1 MAVASSA
8 PELPRAPKDGEY
20 HRMVTPMKRFKNRMK
35 LQLLGSI
42 AIFQVPKSKT
52 RKVPRKLTLKKETE
66 NSCTID
72 WQQVNQEWLPA
83 RLQYAVCDGVEGMLE
98 DGNHFWKLYQ
108 EYSRSEVAE
117 LVMQHKLPS
126 PLPQLEDAVDESAAA
141 SASPVVA
148 ETHSSGEEIVL
159 TSNPLAQR
167 RGGAREWLDGP
178 RA

>member
-20 HRMVTPMKRFKNRMK
+20 HRMVTPMKRFNNRMK

-42 AIFQVPKSKT
+42 AIFEVPKSKT
-52 RKVPRKLTLKKETE
+52 RKVPRTLTLKKETE

-72 WQQVNQEWLPA
+72 WPQVNQEWHPA

-98 DGNHFWKLYQ
+98 DGNHFWKLYK

-117 LVMQHKLPS
+117 LVMQHKLLS
-126 PLPQLEDAVDESAAA
+126 SLPQLEDAEDESAAGSA
-141 SASPVVA
+141 SAVVA
-148 ETHSSGEEIVL
+148 ETHSSGEEIFL
-159 TSNPLAQR
+159 TPR
-167 RGGAREWLDGP
+167 RGGPLEWLDGS